1 MSYNTAALLSEV
13 VARNPDGRALIYPE
27 GGVDRILSFAE
38 LESQIDSYSHGL
50 RTFGVRPGDRV
61 LLLESNGVRF
71 IALTFALFKLGA
83 LPVLIDPGMGIEAM
97 LNCVRQVQPD
107 VLVGTQKAQFLRTMH
122 SEAFSQVRRSV
133 CTDGR
138 WIGASPL
145 WRIAQPESGKFTA
158 VNCSKDQAAAI
169 LFTSGSTGP
178 AKGVIYRHG
187 IFYSQVSMLRDA
199 YGFQPGQIDM
209 PGFPLFAL
217 LSLAVG
223 MTCYLPP
230 INPSR
235 PASVLPE
242 QVLRPIQDWQI
253 SNLTGSPAIWDKV
266 GRYCKR
272 HAIKLPSVKRVLTF
286 GAAISLELISI
297 WHDILPPDG
306 DIFTPYGATEALP
319 IANIGGR
326 QLLAEC
332 AAHTREG
339 GGACVGK
346 PFPEVEV
353 RIIKISDEVIPE
365 WREELLQ
372 GSGQVG
378 EIAVCGDVVT
388 WAYERQPEAT
398 KSSKIIQ
405 GDKVWHR
412 MGDLGYLDSQ
422 GQLWIVGRKSHRIQ
436 GRSQLYFPVCAEG
449 MVEEHPEVKR
459 TALVGIGPANDQ
471 TPVLV
476 VEPRQ
481 ARVMRDIPDQQ
492 RISRELKALLA
503 THPIYGEVKQVLFHP
518 GFPVDKRHN
527 AKIHREQLAPW
538 AEAMVKP

>member
-1 MSYNTAALLSEV
+1 MSYNTASLLSEV
-13 VARNPDGRALIYPE
+13 CARTPHSRALIYADE
-27 GGVDRILSFAE
+27 GIDKVLTFAE
-38 LESQIDSYSHGL
+38 LEAQVDAYAHGL

-71 IALTFALFKLGA
+71 IALTFALFKIAA
-83 LPVLIDPGMGIEAM
+83 LPVLIDPGMGASALLDCI
-97 LNCVRQVQPD
+97 RQIQPD
-107 VLVGTQKAQFLRTMH
+107 VLVGTQKAQLLR
-122 SEAFSQVRRSV
+122 SLNSQAFSQVRRCV

-138 WIGASPL
+138 WLGASPL
-145 WRIAQPESGKFTA
+145 WRISQPESGRFTA
-158 VNCSKDQAAAI
+158 SQCTKDQAAAI

-178 AKGVIYRHG
+178 AKGVVYRHG
-187 IFYSQVSMLRDA
+187 IFHAQVAMLKEA
-199 YGFQPGQIDM
+199 YGFQAGQIDM

-230 INPSR
+230 IHPSR

-242 QVLRPIQDWQI
+242 QLLRPIQDWQI
-253 SNLTGSPAIWDKV
+253 ANLTGSPAIWDKL

-272 HAIKLPSVKRVLTF
+272 HGIKLPSVKRVLTF
-286 GAAISLELISI
+286 GAAISLELITI
-297 WHDILPPDG
+297 WHELLPPDG

-319 IANIGGR
+319 IASIGGR
-326 QLLAEC
+326 ELLAEC
-332 AAHTREG
+332 ATNTREG

-346 PFPEVEV
+346 PFPDVEV
-353 RIIKISDEVIPE
+353 RILKIADEAIPE
-365 WREELLQ
+365 WREEMVL
-372 GSGQVG
+372 GPGQVG
-378 EIAVCGDVVT
+378 EILVSGEVVT
-388 WAYERQPEAT
+388 WAYDRQPEAT
-398 KSSKIIQ
+398 KLSKVIQ
-405 GDKVWHR
+405 GEKVWHR

-449 MVEEHPEVKR
+449 MVDEHPEVRR
-459 TALVGIGPANDQ
+459 TALVGVGATSDQ

-481 ARVMRDIPDQQ
+481 ARMMRDIAEQQ
-492 RISRELKALLA
+492 RLSRELKAKLA
-503 THPIYGEVKQVLFHP
+503 GHPVYSEVKQVLFHAK
-518 GFPVDKRHN
+518 FPVDRRHN
-527 AKIHREQLAPW
+527 AKIDREELGKW